1 MAASAALRW
10 CSCAHV
16 YDVHLNG
23 GKCRAKSLDDWPCEC
38 PAFDSDDEPNQTLTH
53 LGAPS

>member
-1 MAASAALRW
+1 VKAVTMPTTNALRW

-23 GKCRAKSLDDWPCEC
+23 GKCRDEDAYGYPCEC
-38 PAFDSDDEPNQTLTH
+38 PSFDSDDDPEQ
-53 LGAPS
+53 AA